1 MWEGWSKEL
10 KTQEHKDLF
19 LRLKAGRKK
28 VVYCPSFRIKNEHN
42 EKGLDII
49 SEKISGHFYDKKK
62 YNAERYGRYGIMS
75 AKFLNH
81 WNIAEE
87 IIQRRN
93 NTKT

>member
-1 MWEGWSKEL
+1 M
-10 KTQEHKDLF
+10 
-19 LRLKAGRKK
+19 
-28 VVYCPSFRIKNEHN
+28 VYCPSFRIKNEHS

-49 SEKISGHFYDKKK
+49 REKISGHFYDKKFK

-75 AKFLNH
+75 AKFSNH